1 MVSEHRKG
9 FSVFNDKIKYDD
21 KLSCENMTI
30 TGHPLCA
37 QKGSRR
43 SQSTKITANVFR
55 KVNPMIDTKTHANTI
70 TLLGRSGVLKAEI
83 LVAKRFARDQVKIV
97 RSSSIL
103 STGRRH
109 FVPYDQ

>member
-1 MVSEHRKG
+1 
-9 FSVFNDKIKYDD
+9 
-21 KLSCENMTI
+21 
-30 TGHPLCA
+30 
-37 QKGSRR
+37 
-43 SQSTKITANVFR
+43 
-55 KVNPMIDTKTHANTI
+55 MIDTKTHANTI

-103 STGRRH
+103 STSRRH